1 MGEYVARSYTTAG
14 EDFVA
19 FLVGRH
25 IGDYEWE
32 RLATALVS
40 TGRGDDW
47 SAAIQDMA
55 VLHLARRLIAGGA
68 SIVAS
73 SADWDLVVEREIKQM
88 VVDTMVV
95 DYFRVGEIYARLE
108 LAVEAARSKISP
120 GTRSQLRSECQREA
134 PWCYLC
140 GADLDFGAKN
150 SALEFTLD
158 HVWPQAFGGNSDP
171 ENLLPACRSCNE
183 RKGHAASWSLY
194 PVQALVHGYRLSSDD
209 LAAMPKEMRFAVHSR
224 IAMQEASLSGS
235 SLKEAFVRLG
245 RPDLPTVVDES
256 ASVDVFNLAATF
268 R

>member
-1 MGEYVARSYTTAG
+1 MVRAYTTAG
-14 EDFVA
+14 EDFVD

-25 IGDYEWE
+25 IGAYEWQQ
-32 RLATALVS
+32 LATALVS

-47 SAAIQDMA
+47 SEAIQDMA
-55 VLHLARRLIAGGA
+55 VLHLARRLIAGGS

-73 SADWDLVVEREIKQM
+73 STDWDLVVEREMKQM
-88 VVDTMVV
+88 ILDTMVV

-108 LAVEAARSKISP
+108 SAIAAARSSIST
-120 GTRSQLRSECQREA
+120 GTRNQLRSECRREA

-140 GADLDFGAKN
+140 GEDMDFNVTN
-150 SALEFTLD
+150 SVREFTLD

-194 PVQALVHGYRLSSDD
+194 PVQALVQGYRLSSEGV
-209 LAAMPKEMRFAVHSR
+209 AALPKEMRFAVHTR
-224 IAMQEASLSGS
+224 RAIQEAKATGS
-235 SLKEAFVRLG
+235 SLKNAFVRLG
-245 RPDLPTVVDES
+245 RPDLPAVIDES
-256 ASVDVFNLAATF
+256 TSVDVFNLAASF